1 MSEDALL
8 SAYRRT
14 RFCVDTAPGR
24 LVIRVGGTC
33 PELEALLRTTG
44 YSSWAY
50 VTAFN
55 PGSVPLS
62 DDENNARQRQL
73 EDTVRELGYP
83 MFRGEGIADE
93 GVWPPEKSVLVLG
106 IAREAAVELGGRFG
120 QRAIVFGHVGGPASL
135 VELR

>member
-1 MSEDALL
+1 MNDDSLL

-14 RFCVDTAPGR
+14 SFCADTTQGR
-24 LVIRVGGTC
+24 LVIRIGRTC
-33 PELEALLRTTG
+33 LELDALLLSTG
-44 YSSWAY
+44 SATWAY

-55 PGSVPLS
+55 PGSVPLT

-73 EDTVRELGYP
+73 EDIVRELGYP
-83 MFRGEGIADE
+83 MFGGEGIADE

-135 VELR
+135 VELT